1 MNQFLKYLRS
11 LIFSQQKDLKLN
23 VLLEALKKNAS
34 EDLFIQIE
42 LYEKCQLEDEQEAF
56 SKNGLNFN
64 SPQEIFNAICLK
76 TQNFQNVSKKFLE
89 LLQFI
94 HQMSEFHGEQHNSS
108 LQMENLFSKILLGFS
123 ASPINRGFWGIS
135 STTLKLAEIP
145 TIGYEKNTL
154 TILANL
160 RNSFYVNGI
169 NRNHS
174 LSVEIGG
181 TRFEF
186 CKGKPVTCASWK
198 HIVVVLLGNI
208 STLESILLSKIVSNH
223 KSEISDIFSSSGS

>member
-1 MNQFLKYLRS
+1 MNQFLKYLSS

-108 LQMENLFSKILLGFS
+108 LQMENLFSILTDTARDLMLKNQR
-123 ASPINRGFWGIS
+123 NRMI
-135 STTLKLAEIP
+135 KLYSDACIQTEQFGP
-145 TIGYEKNTL
+145 
-154 TILANL
+154 NL
-160 RNSFYVNGI
+160 RTLISVQNDLRKLKANAAS
-169 NRNHS
+169 S
-174 LSVEIGG
+174 LS
-181 TRFEF
+181 
-186 CKGKPVTCASWK
+186 KD
-198 HIVVVLLGNI
+198 
-208 STLESILLSKIVSNH
+208 SKLVPEKMSQVF
-223 KSEISDIFSSSGS
+223 KFYFV